1 MRFLS
6 AGTTHVGLKRKHNED
21 ALLDARERGLWVV
34 ADGMGGHEAGDVAAK
49 LVVERLQSLPEK
61 ESVEAMMDDAS
72 AILTAANDD
81 LVTMAHE
88 GGKSGTIGST
98 VVGLVLADNQFG
110 VFWAGDSRAYRVRDG
125 AIAQLTRDHSLVQDL
140 VEAGMLAV
148 EDAEDHPDANV
159 VTRAVGAKE
168 VLKVATRTGDA
179 QSGDIFVV
187 ASDGLT
193 KVVEKFEILDVVT
206 SRNPMQSVDALL
218 EMVLERGAPD
228 NVTVQV
234 IRVG

>member
-6 AGTTHVGLKRKHNED
+6 AGTTHVGLKRQHNED
-21 ALLDARERGLWVV
+21 ALLDARERALWVV

-49 LVVERLQSLPEK
+49 MVVDRLAQELPEGP
-61 ESVEAMMDDAS
+61 VEDRLEKAS
-72 AILTAANDD
+72 AILESVNGE
-81 LVTMAHE
+81 LVTMAQ
-88 GGKSGTIGST
+88 GGATSGTIGTT
-98 VVGLVLADNQFG
+98 VVGLVIDDAQFG
-110 VFWAGDSRAYRVRDG
+110 IFWAGDSRAYRVRDG

-140 VEAGMLAV
+140 VEAGMLAI
-148 EDAEDHPDANV
+148 EDAEHHPDANV

-168 VLKVATRTGDA
+168 TLKVATRTGDA
-179 QSGDIFVV
+179 RSDDIFVI

-193 KVVEKFEILDVVT
+193 KVVEKFEILDIVT

-218 EMVLERGAPD
+218 EMTLQRGAPD
-228 NVTVQV
+228 NITIEV

>member
-6 AGTTHVGLKRKHNED
+6 AGTTHVGLKRQHNED
-21 ALLDARERGLWVV
+21 ALLDARDRALWAV

-49 LVVERLQSLPEK
+49 MVVDRLGQDLSEG
-61 ESVEAMMDDAS
+61 SVEDRLERASVILEKVNDELVAMAQ
-72 AILTAANDD
+72 
-81 LVTMAHE
+81 E
-88 GGKSGTIGST
+88 GGKSGTIGTT
-98 VVGLVLADNQFG
+98 VVGLVLDDAKFG

-140 VEAGMLAV
+140 VEAGMLAI
-148 EDAEDHPDANV
+148 EDAEHHPDANV

-168 VLKVATRTGDA
+168 TLKVATRIGDA
-179 QSGDIFVV
+179 QSNDIFVI

-193 KVVEKFEILDVVT
+193 KVVEKFEILDIVT
-206 SRNPMQSVDALL
+206 SRNPMQAVDALL
-218 EMVLERGAPD
+218 DLTLQRGAPD
-228 NVTVQV
+228 NVTMQV

>member
-49 LVVERLQSLPEK
+49 LVVESLQSLPAKATVEELLEEAK
-61 ESVEAMMDDAS
+61 SVLVSTNDA
-72 AILTAANDD
+72 
-81 LVTMAHE
+81 LVAMAHQ
-88 GGKSGTIGST
+88 GGGRGTIGST
-98 VVGLVLADNQFG
+98 VVGLVLAKEEFG
-110 VFWAGDSRAYRVRDG
+110 VFWAGDSRAYRIRDG

-140 VEAGMLAV
+140 VEAGMLAI

-168 VLKVATRTGDA
+168 TLNVATRTGDA
-179 QSGDIFVV
+179 QTNDIFVI

-206 SRNPMQSVDALL
+206 SRNPMQSVQALVDL
-218 EMVLERGAPD
+218 TLERGAPD
-228 NVTVQV
+228 NVTIQV

>member
-6 AGTTHVGLKRKHNED
+6 AGTTHVGLKRQHNED
-21 ALLDARERGLWVV
+21 ALLDARERALWVV

-49 LVVERLQSLPEK
+49 MVVDRLAQELSEG
-61 ESVEAMMDDAS
+61 SVEDRLEKAS
-72 AILTAANDD
+72 AILEEVNGD
-81 LVTMAHE
+81 LVTMAQ
-88 GGKSGTIGST
+88 GGAKSGTIGTT
-98 VVGLVLADNQFG
+98 VVGLVIDEAQFG
-110 VFWAGDSRAYRVRDG
+110 IFWAGDSRAYRVRDG

-140 VEAGMLAV
+140 VEAGMLAF
-148 EDAEDHPDANV
+148 EDAEHHPDANV

-168 VLKVATRTGDA
+168 MLKVATRTGDTR
-179 QSGDIFVV
+179 SGDIFVI

-193 KVVEKFEILDVVT
+193 KVVEKFEILDIVT

-218 EMVLERGAPD
+218 EMTLQRGAPD
-228 NVTVQV
+228 NVTIQV